1 MAPAGT
7 TMAAVSAD
15 AAVADSGA
23 GRRYL
28 VGIDVGGT
36 FTDGVAYE
44 PATGELLRAKVATTA
59 DQSDGTMAVF
69 GALGIDARDVGTVYH
84 GFTVGLNA
92 VLTRR
97 GARTGLICTMG
108 FRDLMDIGR
117 VERPFGDP
125 QYDPHWMRPHQE
137 RPIVERRH
145 RREVPGRLLHDGAVY
160 EDLDLDRIREECE
173 FLRAEGVEAVGV
185 CFVNAY
191 ANLEFEDRVLEV
203 VREVLPDAYL
213 QSSRTLP
220 VAGEF
225 DRTFAVSIDAYTGPE
240 INRYLARLGSRMR
253 EAGHHQPVQVM
264 QMNGGLRTLEATM
277 DSFPALTLSSGPVAG
292 ALGAEYYARNILSTR
307 NLACVDIGGTST
319 DLALVQDGGPAVTE
333 NWEIEQAMPLG
344 VPTVDVRSIGA
355 GGGSLV
361 KVDHV
366 GTMTVGPESAGAR
379 PGPVGYGHGGTVP
392 TLTDAYIT
400 LGYVA
405 PELFL
410 GGKMALDVEAARAS
424 MAVLGERLGL
434 APEQVAANVHDQ
446 VNRDIAGAIRAM
458 AFDAA
463 ADLRHFSLFAYGG
476 AGPLHAVPVAQALG
490 MESVVVPYFPGGFS
504 AVGMIVTKPK
514 VEHLSA
520 QMRSLADFPPAEL
533 GAEIERLEAR
543 AIGDLERQDVAAG
556 EVEVERSVYVMYAG
570 QSFDNRLPLGTW
582 PLDDDALATLRNEV
596 DAYYERV
603 YGYNGADLDVVVTKV
618 AVTATGEGARLELP
632 TVAAGG
638 EEPPAATIGLR
649 RDIHL
654 DGAVHRDAPFYL
666 RQELLAG
673 NLLEGPA
680 IIDDELGTV
689 LLPAGSRARVDDHG
703 TLLIDWEED
712 R

>member
-1 MAPAGT
+1 VT
-7 TMAAVSAD
+7 EV
-15 AAVADSGA
+15 VAETGANGA
-23 GRRYL
+23 GPGRFL

-36 FTDGVAYE
+36 FTDGVAYD
-44 PATGELLRAKVATTA
+44 PKTGALLRAKVATTA

-69 GALGIDARDVGTVYH
+69 AALGIDARDVATVYH

-160 EDLDLDRIREECE
+160 EDLDLERIREECE
-173 FLRAEGVEAVGV
+173 FLRSEGVEAVGV

-191 ANLEFEDRVLEV
+191 ANLEFEDRALEI
-203 VREVLPDAYL
+203 VREVLPAAYV

-240 INRYLARLGSRMR
+240 INRYLSRLGERMR
-253 EAGHHQPVQVM
+253 SAGHDQPIQVM

-277 DSFPALTLSSGPVAG
+277 GSFPALTLSSGPVAG
-292 ALGAEYYARNILSTR
+292 ALGAEFYARNILDSG

-319 DLALVQDGGPAVTE
+319 DLALVQDGAPAVTE

-400 LGYVA
+400 LGYIA

-410 GGKMALDVEAARAS
+410 GGKMAIDVEAARAS
-424 MAVLGERLGL
+424 MAVLGETLGL
-434 APEQVAANVHDQ
+434 GPEEVAANVHDH
-446 VNRDIAGAIRAM
+446 VNRDIAGAVRAM

-463 ADLRHFSLFAYGG
+463 ADMRLFSLFAYGG

-490 MESVVVPYFPGGFS
+490 MESVVIPYFPGGFS

-514 VEHLSA
+514 VEHLAA
-520 QMRSLADFPPAEL
+520 QMHSLGGFDPAGL
-533 GAEIERLEAR
+533 GAEVEVLEAR
-543 AIGDLERQDVAAG
+543 ALADLEEQNVAAADAT
-556 EVEVERSVYVMYAG
+556 VERFVYVMYAG
-570 QSFDNRLPLGTW
+570 QSFDNRLPLRTW
-582 PLDDDALATLRNEV
+582 PLDEAALTALRGEV
-596 DAYYERV
+596 DTYYERV
-603 YGYNGADLDVVVTKV
+603 YGYNGSDLDVVVTKV
-618 AVTATGEGARLELP
+618 AVTATGAGARLELP
-632 TVAAGG
+632 RVEAGG
-638 EEPPAATIGLR
+638 EEPADTAIGLR
-649 RDIHL
+649 RDIYL
-654 DGAVHRDAPFYL
+654 DGAVRPQSPFYL
-666 RQELLAG
+666 RQELRAG
-673 NLLEGPA
+673 NVLNGPA
-680 IIDDELGTV
+680 VIDDELGTV
-689 LLPAGSRARVDDHG
+689 LLPGGSRARVDDHG
-703 TLLIDWEED
+703 TLLIDWEEV